1 MQRQDGFTLIELLI
15 VIAIMAILIGIVALS
30 LGGLTDRANTTAKAA
45 ELDTVQMA
53 IDVYNTQ
60 NVAVDGEAEIAAQP
74 KPTTI
79 TAESASFA
87 QYLRRDT
94 KYTYAW
100 CAGGTELTQDAVAT
114 CVE

>member
-30 LGGLTDRANTTAKAA
+30 LGGLTDRANATAKAA
-45 ELDTVQMA
+45 EMDIVQMA

-60 NVAVDGEAEIAAQP
+60 NVAVDGEAEIAVQS

-79 TAESASFA
+79 TAGGSSFA

-100 CAGGTELTQDAVAT
+100 CAGGTELTQDAAAT
-114 CVE
+114 CPK